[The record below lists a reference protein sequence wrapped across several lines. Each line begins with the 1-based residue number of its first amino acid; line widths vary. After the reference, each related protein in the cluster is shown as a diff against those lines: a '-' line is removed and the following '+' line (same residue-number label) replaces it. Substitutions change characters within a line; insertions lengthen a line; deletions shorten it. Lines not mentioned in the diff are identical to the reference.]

1 VKRNRAQTEQRIAA
15 AARALILESGF
26 RDYGVNAVAA
36 RAGVD
41 KVLIY
46 RYFKGAD
53 GLLAHL
59 GEVGCW
65 HIAADALD
73 WSSPQTFLVSYRRAL
88 RNTPL
93 ATLLGDWSR
102 ISDNPLTHAWQEA
115 QRRFW
120 DEAERRLRPQSEP
133 ARALLKLVANL
144 PPARLIEAPLDVL
157 LAEFPYSPAESE
169 KPAESL
175 PAMEDHLPTNLL

>member
-1 VKRNRAQTEQRIAA
+1 MKRNRAQTEQRIAA
-15 AARALILESGF
+15 AAQALILESGF

-46 RYFKGAD
+46 RYFNGAD

-59 GEVGCW
+59 GEVGDW
-65 HIAADALD
+65 HIAVDTLD
-73 WSSPQTFLVSYRRAL
+73 WSGPQAFLESYRRAL
-88 RNTPL
+88 RNAPL

-102 ISDNPLTHAWQEA
+102 ASDNPLTRAWQEA

-120 DEAERRLRPQSEP
+120 DEVERRLRPQSEP
-133 ARALLKLVANL
+133 ARALLKVVANL
-144 PPARLIEAPLDVL
+144 PPARLIEAPHHAL
-157 LAEFPYSPAESE
+157 LAEFPYSPVESE
-169 KPAESL
+169 KPAESP
-175 PAMEDHLPTNLL
+175 PAIDDQLPTNLL